1 LGQGM
6 PVELTQEQKSQI
18 EEAMREVECSKAFEC
33 YQSGLAH
40 PGNIRGIGAS
50 GFLEC
55 LVEDSQNCQFSLP
68 FENPAACL
76 CPVRIY
82 IVREFTT

>member
-1 LGQGM
+1 MLEGTRMLPVRLGT
-6 PVELTQEQKSQI
+6 PW
-18 EEAMREVECSKAFEC
+18 
-33 YQSGLAH
+33 
-40 PGNIRGIGAS
+40 NIRGIGAS

-82 IVREFTT
+82 IVREFAK

>member
-1 LGQGM
+1 M
-6 PVELTQEQKSQI
+6 ELSEEQKGQI
-18 EEAMREVECSKAFEC
+18 EEAMREVEYSKAFEC
-33 YQSGLAH
+33 YQSGVAH
-40 PGNIRGIGAS
+40 LGNTQGLGSS

-76 CPVRIY
+76 CPIRIY
-82 IVREFTT
+82 IVREFTK

>member
-1 LGQGM
+1 M
-6 PVELTQEQKSQI
+6 ELSEEQKGQI

-40 PGNIRGIGAS
+40 LGNTQGLGSS

-68 FENPAACL
+68 CENPAACL
-76 CPVRIY
+76 CPIRIY
-82 IVREFTT
+82 IV